1 MISYIVV
8 IPARLKS
15 KRLPFKPL
23 IKIKGIPMIIR
34 TFNQCSKAVP
44 QKRIIV
50 ATDSKQI
57 INICN
62 EYGVNAILT
71 SKNCK
76 TGTDRVAEV
85 SKKIKAK
92 IYINLQGDEPIF
104 PPKDIKKFIDFSLK
118 NKNKIINGYTKINL
132 KKDYEDRNVPK
143 VVFDNKENL
152 IYMSRSPIPGNK
164 SKKFVRAWRQVCI
177 YSFPKK
183 ILKKIILE
191 NKKNTLEKIEDIE
204 IIRFL
209 EKGYNVKLIEMSDK
223 SIPVDKKSDLKKV
236 LKVIEQKNNEI

>member
-1 MISYIVV
+1 MKNYIVV

-23 IKIKGIPMIIR
+23 INIKGIPMIIR
-34 TFNQCSKAVP
+34 TYNQCNKVVP
-44 QKRIIV
+44 KKNIIV
-50 ATDSKQI
+50 ATDSKEI
-57 INICN
+57 LNICN
-62 EYGVNAILT
+62 EYGANAILT

-104 PPKDIKKFIDFSLK
+104 PPKDIKKFINFSLK
-118 NKNKIINGYTKINL
+118 NKDIIINGYTKINL

-143 VVFDNKENL
+143 VVFDNNENL

-164 SKKFVRAWRQVCI
+164 TQKFLGAWRQICI
-177 YSFPKK
+177 YSFPQK
-183 ILKKIILE
+183 ILKEIIFK
-191 NKKNTLEKIEDIE
+191 NKKSTLEKIEDIE

-209 EKGYNVKLIEMSDK
+209 EKGYNVKLIKMSNK

-236 LKVIEQKNNEI
+236 LKVINQKN